1 MNTFVGGI
9 QIFKILPSFN
19 AVLQSLAWLNA
30 ILIMLNIIGIAK
42 AIGASR
48 GKRKETSLSDKNKDT
63 FLNQARSKV
72 KVGEILIVECAF

>member
-19 AVLQSLAWLNA
+19 AVLQSLAWLNP

-42 AIGASR
+42 PIGASR
-48 GKRKETSLSDKNKDT
+48 AKRKETSLSVI
-63 FLNQARSKV
+63 RIRIHS
-72 KVGEILIVECAF
+72 